1 MKQVV
6 YETPTV
12 VGLSEITNHSIVGI
26 QWKSGS
32 RVMLIE
38 TDAAKFA
45 GVGLSLTTCGKKA
58 VRSKKEFVEGAM
70 SQGDVTAFVFET
82 PYELLEW
89 MTDCTRTRE

>member
-6 YETPTV
+6 YETPKV

-38 TDAAKFA
+38 TDAGKFA

-58 VRSKKEFVEGAM
+58 IRSKKEFVEDAM
-70 SQGDVTAFVFET
+70 SQGDVTVFVFET
-82 PYELLEW
+82 PFELLEW
-89 MTDCTRTRE
+89 MADRTRTRE